1 MQDVGIWSLVPP
13 LVAIVLAVVTKEVI
27 FSLLCGILAG
37 TAIYAVSAQLGFMGC
52 VSTTVEL
59 MTTKLGGNAAMI
71 LFLAMLGALVAVIT
85 QAGGSRAYADWAAKR
100 FQGRRTATLAT
111 ALFSVFL
118 FIDDYFNCIT
128 CGTVMRPVTDRFGV
142 SREKLS
148 YIVDMMAAA
157 AAILAPIS
165 SWAASVMSYIPAQEG
180 MTGMQAFLWA
190 APMNLYAV
198 GTVFMV
204 FWVCSRKNADYGPM
218 AAAERQAR
226 RFGVQDGGDAG
237 LEELKVSDRG
247 TVLDLILPIGALIV
261 FSILA
266 MLYVGEFWSGKGLS
280 LFEAFGGTDAP
291 TALALAGFG
300 SLLVAFFLFTL
311 RGRMTFGQFFTAVGN
326 GVKSMVA
333 PCIILTLAWS
343 ISGVCRELLGTGQY
357 VAGLVAESG
366 VPVQILPAIVMV
378 IAGLLAFAT
387 GTSWGTFGILIPIVV
402 TICEQVA
409 PELTVTALSAVL
421 AGSVFGDQV
430 SPISDVVI
438 LSSASAGCDMMRHV
452 MTQLPYAL
460 TVAGCAAVGYLVAGF
475 TVGWGY
481 GASLAVT
488 LAVFFALLLL
498 CLLILPRLMPGQ
510 EDGAESPAEEAIT
523 AEEV

>member
-1 MQDVGIWSLVPP
+1 MQDVGFWSLVPP
-13 LVAIVLAVVTKEVI
+13 LVAIVLAVLTKEVI
-27 FSLLCGILAG
+27 FSLLCGILSG
-37 TAIYAVSAQLGFMGC
+37 TAIYAVANHLGTMGC
-52 VSTTVEL
+52 FSTTVEL

-85 QAGGSRAYADWAAKR
+85 EAGGSRAYADWAAGR
-100 FQGRRTATLAT
+100 FKNRRTATVAT

-128 CGTVMRPVTDRFGV
+128 SGTVMRPVTDRFGV

-148 YIVDMMAAA
+148 YIVDMMAAS

-165 SWAASVMSYIPAQEG
+165 SWAASVMSYIPVRDG
-180 MTGMQAFLWA
+180 MTGMQAFLQA

-198 GTVFMV
+198 GTLFMV
-204 FWVCSRKNADYGPM
+204 FWICIRKKGDYGPM
-218 AAAERQAR
+218 AAAEAR
-226 RFGVQDGGDAG
+226 AQRFGPAQENADE
-237 LEELKVSDRG
+237 LEKLEVGQEGKVI
-247 TVLDLILPIGALIV
+247 DLVLPIGALIV

-266 MLYVGEFWSGKGLS
+266 MLYVGGYWSGEGLS
-280 LFEAFGGTDAP
+280 LVEAFGATDAP

-311 RGRMTFGQFFTAVGN
+311 RKKMTFGGFFLAVGN

-343 ISGVCRELLGTGQY
+343 ISGVCRELLGTGSY
-357 VAGLVAESG
+357 VARLVAGSG
-366 VPVQILPAIVMV
+366 MPVQILPAIVMIV
-378 IAGLLAFAT
+378 AGLLAFAT

-409 PELTVTALSAVL
+409 PELTITALSAVL

-438 LSSASAGCDMMRHV
+438 LSSASAGCEMMRHV
-452 MTQLPYAL
+452 VTQLPYAL
-460 TVAGCAAVGYLVAGF
+460 TVALCAAVGYLMAGF
-475 TVGWGY
+475 TVGLGY
-481 GASLAVT
+481 GVSLILT
-488 LAVFFALLLL
+488 LAVFFTLLVA
-498 CLLILPRLMPGQ
+498 CLLILPRALPGVQ
-510 EDGAESPAEEAIT
+510 KEPAAEILEGEEAV
-523 AEEV
+523 AE